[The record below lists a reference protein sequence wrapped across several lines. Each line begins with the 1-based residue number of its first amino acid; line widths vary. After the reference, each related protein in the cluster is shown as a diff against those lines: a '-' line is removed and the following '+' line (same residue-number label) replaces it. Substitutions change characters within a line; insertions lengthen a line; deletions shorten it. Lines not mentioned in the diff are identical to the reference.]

1 MSALNALRS
10 RCAPPRRIRRV
21 VGAVV
26 VAALYWPLQ
35 ALACPLPA
43 PDGAHPVGVR
53 HFELIDDSRR
63 GVRGDTPEVPR
74 TLPAVV
80 WYPAA
85 DGTAPRSY
93 MDPAVAA
100 VQLPALARNLRYDPA
115 QLESIGA
122 CPTHA
127 GTGVPAGGPGAFP
140 LIVLSHGFF
149 LYAAQNTVLAEHL
162 ASHGYVVVAIG
173 HPGDSVDVTLAEG
186 RTVPTNMEAEK
197 PAFTAWR
204 TAFHA
209 AADHDTR
216 APLIDTYADAL
227 HGSRL
232 GASVAIWRDDMR
244 FLASALQP
252 GAAALQTVD
261 GDVRA
266 ALHAADPT
274 RLALVGMSF
283 GGSTAATVCGQ
294 LPRCRAVV
302 SLDGQNFDPALFD
315 ADLDRP
321 LLLLLSDWVRYP
333 MYDGMPSEADFN
345 PNDYA
350 YERWAEAGRSPGV
363 VRLRVPGTKHMAFS
377 DLPLLMPDDGHEDRF
392 GDADPGAT
400 SAAVAATTRA
410 FLDLHLRAGDAAAV
424 ERAIEA
430 GGLQRHDPASTRD
443 WARRHRAGA
452 AAP

>member
-1 MSALNALRS
+1 MST
-10 RCAPPRRIRRV
+10 PRRFTSRLRVRRFA
-21 VGAVV
+21 GPAVLL
-26 VAALYWPLQ
+26 AALCVPLQ

-43 PDGAHPVGVR
+43 PDGAYPVGVR
-53 HFELIDDSRR
+53 HFELVDDSRR
-63 GVRGDTPEVPR
+63 GVRGDTPDAPR

-80 WYPAA
+80 WYPARS
-85 DGTAPRSY
+85 GTAPQPY
-93 MDPAVAA
+93 MDAAAAA

-115 QLESIGA
+115 QLDGIGA

-127 GTGVPAGGPGAFP
+127 TPAAPAGAPGAFP
-140 LIVLSHGFF
+140 LVVLSHGFF
-149 LYAAQNTVLAEHL
+149 VYAAQNTVLAEHL

-173 HPGDSVDVTLAEG
+173 HPGDSVDVTLADG

-197 PAFTAWR
+197 PAFSDWR
-204 TAFHA
+204 MAFYA

-216 APLIDTYADAL
+216 APLIAGYADAL
-227 HGSRL
+227 DGSRL
-232 GASVAIWRDDMR
+232 GASVASWRDDMR
-244 FLASALQP
+244 FAVSALQP
-252 GAAALQTVD
+252 GAAALQSLD
-261 GDVRA
+261 GDVRD
-266 ALHAADPT
+266 ALRTADPT
-274 RLALVGMSF
+274 RLALAGMSF

-294 LPRCRAVV
+294 LPACRAAV

-350 YERWAEAGRSPGV
+350 YERWTAAGLSPDV
-363 VRLRVPGTKHMAFS
+363 VRLRVPGTRHMAFS

-392 GDADPGAT
+392 GDADPVAT

-410 FLDLHLRAGDAAAV
+410 FLDLHLRDGDAAGLQH
-424 ERAIEA
+424 AIEA
-430 GGLQRHDPASTRD
+430 GGLQPHAPTSTRD
-443 WARRHRAGA
+443 WARAHRPASA
-452 AAP
+452 SP